1 MSKVIVGKI
10 YAEWCGA
17 CKALVP
23 EWSKMEKIANKH
35 ANKHT
40 ITVENIESDDMDA
53 KLKKLNETHGTN
65 VSLQGGF
72 PTIFKIVHDKVEYYN
87 GERSSAKMLEWAT
100 AKKKS
105 PTKSHRMM
113 GGKKNKKS
121 RRTTRKTHNQ

>member
-17 CKALVP
+17 CTALAP
-23 EWSKMEKIANKH
+23 EWSEMEKH
-35 ANKHT
+35 ANKHM

-72 PTIFKIVHDKVEYYN
+72 PTIFKIVPGKVEYYN
-87 GERSSAKMLEWAT
+87 GERSSAKMLEWAMP
-100 AKKKS
+100 KKKS
-105 PTKSHRMM
+105 QTKSHRIK

>member
-17 CKALVP
+17 CTALAP
-23 EWSKMEKIANKH
+23 EWSEMENH
-35 ANKHT
+35 ANKHM

-72 PTIFKIVHDKVEYYN
+72 PTIFKIVHGKVEYYN
-87 GERSSAKMLEWAT
+87 GERSSAKMLEWAMP
-100 AKKKS
+100 KKKS
-105 PTKSHRMM
+105 PTKSHRIK

-121 RRTTRKTHNQ
+121 RRNMRTTRKTHNQ